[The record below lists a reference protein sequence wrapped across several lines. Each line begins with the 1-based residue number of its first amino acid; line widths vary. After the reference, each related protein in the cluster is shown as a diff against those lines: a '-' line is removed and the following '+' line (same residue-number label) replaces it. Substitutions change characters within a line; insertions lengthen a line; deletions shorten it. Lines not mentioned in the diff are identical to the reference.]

1 MCILQSHKMWTFEV
15 LPLWVDIVNYLVP
28 MWHVSS
34 NKFHF
39 SFWLSFGSCLC
50 EFAWCGFLEYVFP
63 YIIWGNHLFH
73 IILTMALPVGSNS
86 WNYQQTLLKYGVSI
100 LIFHHMIYLVSII
113 LDFSTTKKIVPFTHC
128 PWTIDIHICG
138 RISLIILT
146 FGSCYYLPHL
156 LPSIYFDSRW
166 LPCLLHESYISI
178 GIV

>member
-15 LPLWVDIVNYLVP
+15 LPLGVDIVNYLVP

-113 LDFSTTKKIVPFTHC
+113 LDFSTTKKIIPFTHC

-138 RISLIILT
+138 RIFLIILT
-146 FGSCYYLPHL
+146 LAFAFICF
-156 LPSIYFDSRW
+156 ITCQVFIFDSRC
-166 LPCLLHESYISI
+166 LPCLLCGSFWLIDL
-178 GIV
+178 V